1 MSLYSWFSRIDKKPN
16 IKTVKVNNN
25 LLQAS
30 KTIKYIENYTM
41 WPTATIKPN
50 VEIIPPNYSDLDN
63 QSLNNQTPVLSPT
76 TLLTVIKS

>member
-50 VEIIPPNYSDLDN
+50 IEITPPNYSDLDN
-63 QSLNNQTPVLSPT
+63 KSLNNQAPVPSVIP
-76 TLLTVIKS
+76 LLTFIKS